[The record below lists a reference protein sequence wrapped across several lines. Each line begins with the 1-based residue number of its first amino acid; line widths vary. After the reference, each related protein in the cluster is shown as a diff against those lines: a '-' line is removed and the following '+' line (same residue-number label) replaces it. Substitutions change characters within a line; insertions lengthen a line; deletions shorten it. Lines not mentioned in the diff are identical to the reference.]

1 MKLNICQVLKCKKL
15 ESPDHI
21 GTLCKK
27 HSEILESDQYQT
39 YGICRHPFQYKE
51 TNEKNNVWEH
61 GIEHVRGI
69 KLELINSWIKDE
81 EFRLRTFK
89 ELVRQSEE
97 KLADHKKTRNSRY
110 HK

>member
-1 MKLNICQVLKCKKL
+1 M

-27 HSEILESDQYQT
+27 HSEILEKSNFQT
-39 YGICRHPFQYKE
+39 YGIGGHPFLYKK
-51 TNEKNNVWEH
+51 TNEKNNVWEN
-61 GIEHVRGI
+61 GCEHVRGF
-69 KLELINSWIKDE
+69 KVDMVNRWIKDE